1 MVDLVPLGMR
11 LTRQRKKL
19 LDILFAPPQPQH
31 FSAEQLY
38 VLCQNQG
45 APLALGTIYNTL
57 NKLTQKKILKQVVV
71 QAGRTYFDTNPKPH
85 YHIYHERTGH
95 LVDVDQSVFSLQIN
109 QENLTDLI
117 LKKPYETQIIVR
129 VP

>member
-45 APLALGTIYNTL
+45 ESVALGTIYNTL
-57 NKLTQKKILKQVVV
+57 NKLTQKGVLKQVVV
-71 QAGRTYFDTNPKPH
+71 QAGRTYFDTNPKIH
-85 YHIYHERTGH
+85 YHIYHKRTGH
-95 LVDVDQSVFSLQIN
+95 LVDVAQNVFCLQIN
-109 QENLTDLI
+109 QEDLTRLN
-117 LKKPYETQIIVR
+117 LKKPYQMDIIVR